1 MFCITTISSSQV
13 ALVIPAVVTVIVAL
27 LIARGYL
34 LFGLPGVALLLLSI
48 WLFLKSEEKKF

>member
-1 MFCITTISSSQV
+1 VFCITTISSSQV

-27 LIARGYL
+27 LIARDYL

-48 WLFLKSEEKKF
+48 WLFLRS